1 VKRSQA
7 ALLSIL
13 SLIIILLTGCDKKEK
28 QENPFAYTQE
38 INDSNITE
46 DLNHTS
52 IGITQYLLTDMQGKQ
67 ITLSIDR
74 SNRILSENNISQP
87 VIILNFF
94 SPWSYPSK
102 NQLPYLVD
110 LQKKYP
116 KDLRVIGIVLNPHDH
131 AADQIEALL
140 RETGG
145 DLLFIATGKENNR
158 FAKKI
163 TEPLHLPD
171 FIPVPL
177 TVIYHKGIYF
187 RHYEGAV
194 PIEMIDHDINTI
206 IQEGA

>member
-7 ALLSIL
+7 ALLSTL
-13 SLIIILLTGCDKKEK
+13 SLMILLTGCNKKEK
-28 QENPFAYTQE
+28 QENPFAYTRE

-52 IGITQYLLTDMQGKQ
+52 IGITQYLLTDMQGEQ
-67 ITLSIDR
+67 ITLLIDR
-74 SNRILSENNISQP
+74 RNQILSESNISQP
-87 VIILNFF
+87 IIILNFF

-116 KDLRVIGIVLNPHDH
+116 KDLRVIGIVLNPHNY
-131 AADQIEALL
+131 ATDQIKALL

-145 DLLFIATGKENNR
+145 DLLFVATGKENNR
-158 FAKKI
+158 FTQKI
-163 TEPLHLPD
+163 TKPLHLPN
-171 FIPVPL
+171 FMPIPL
-177 TVIYHKGIYF
+177 TVIYHNGIYF

-194 PIEMIDHDINTI
+194 PIEMIDHDIQTI
-206 IQEGA
+206 MQ